1 MSSNNDQFAQLLK
14 ANQFVLP
21 DSLREVQQPKQ
32 AASQGMGQT
41 QVAVAPAAKGQ
52 GGALGA

>member
-21 DSLREVQQPKQ
+21 DSLRAVQQPKQ
-32 AASQGMGQT
+32 AASEQIGQT
-41 QVAVAPAAKGQ
+41 QVASVPAAKGQ